1 MNKEKE
7 ERIRVFPKQLDNS
20 FRGNR
25 IAVIVFALITVFTL
39 ARSCVHIFAPDGG
52 ASSIAGI
59 NTSVEGGSNVISMF
73 AFWGLAQL
81 LMGLVYLA
89 VFFRYKSLI
98 PFMYMLIIIE
108 YSGRVLIGMVK
119 PLIVSHT
126 PPGAIGDYI
135 LIPLAIMMLMLCFK
149 NHERNKLGFS
159 YQRRFYSN

>member
-1 MNKEKE
+1 
-7 ERIRVFPKQLDNS
+7 
-20 FRGNR
+20 
-25 IAVIVFALITVFTL
+25 L

-52 ASSIAGI
+52 ASTIAGI
-59 NTSVEGGSNVISMF
+59 NTSVEGGSSVISMF

-81 LMGLVYLA
+81 LMGFVYLV

-98 PFMYMLIIIE
+98 PFMYILIIIE

-135 LIPLAIMMLMLCFK
+135 LIPLAIMMLILCFK
-149 NHERNKLGFS
+149 RS
-159 YQRRFYSN
+159 

>member
-1 MNKEKE
+1 MKEISINKEKE
-7 ERIRVFPKQLDNS
+7 ESIRILPKQLDNS

-39 ARSCVHIFAPDGG
+39 ARSCIHIFAPDGG

-98 PFMYMLIIIE
+98 PFMYILIIIE

-149 NHERNKLGFS
+149 RS
-159 YQRRFYSN
+159 

>member
-39 ARSCVHIFAPDGG
+39 ARSCIHIFAPDGG

-149 NHERNKLGFS
+149 RS
-159 YQRRFYSN
+159 

>member
-39 ARSCVHIFAPDGG
+39 ARSCIHIFAPDGG

-98 PFMYMLIIIE
+98 PFMYILIIIE

-149 NHERNKLGFS
+149 RS
-159 YQRRFYSN
+159 

>member
-39 ARSCVHIFAPDGG
+39 ARSCIHIFAPDGG

-119 PLIVSHT
+119 PLIFSHT

-149 NHERNKLGFS
+149 RS
-159 YQRRFYSN
+159 

>member
-39 ARSCVHIFAPDGG
+39 ARSCIHIFAPDGG

-89 VFFRYKSLI
+89 VLLRYKSLI

-149 NHERNKLGFS
+149 RS
-159 YQRRFYSN
+159 

>member
-1 MNKEKE
+1 LKEISINKEKE
-7 ERIRVFPKQLDNS
+7 ESIRILPKQLDNS

-39 ARSCVHIFAPDGG
+39 ARSCIHIFAPDGG

-98 PFMYMLIIIE
+98 PFMYILIIIE

-149 NHERNKLGFS
+149 RS
-159 YQRRFYSN
+159 

>member
-1 MNKEKE
+1 MNKAKE

-39 ARSCVHIFAPDGG
+39 ARSCIHIFAPDGG

-149 NHERNKLGFS
+149 RS
-159 YQRRFYSN
+159 

>member
-7 ERIRVFPKQLDNS
+7 VRIRVFPKQLDNS

-25 IAVIVFALITVFTL
+25 IAVVVFALITVFTL
-39 ARSCVHIFAPDGG
+39 VRSCIHIFAPDGG

-59 NTSVEGGSNVISMF
+59 NTSVEGGSNIISMF
-73 AFWGLAQL
+73 ALWGLAQL
-81 LMGLVYLA
+81 LIGLVYVV

-98 PFMYMLIIIE
+98 PFMYILIIIE
-108 YSGRVLIGMVK
+108 YSGRVLIGMAK

-135 LIPLAIMMLMLCFK
+135 LIPLAIVMLILCLK
-149 NHERNKLGFS
+149 RSRKE
-159 YQRRFYSN
+159 